1 MTERRT
7 PLSELFEF
15 GAASAP
21 DKLAVAD
28 GAQAYTYREL
38 RSDASRVA
46 ALLARLGVQAAD
58 RVMVLAE
65 KSALMPALAGAIW
78 KLGALY
84 VPVDSANPP
93 QRNAAL
99 AHQVKPK
106 AVLGSSSALHALGA
120 PYPAL
125 SFEAAAAAVAAA
137 TGEELPGAAPCDEAA
152 IAYIMFT
159 SGSTGAPKGV
169 MISHGSLLDYFRNH
183 NRVLRFSADSRVL
196 SFSPFHFDVSIEDT
210 LLPLSLG
217 AFVFQFRGLPVGDL
231 VRQIV
236 LRERITHL
244 IAVSTLLTLI
254 TGDGRRVNREW
265 MPHLTMVMTGA
276 EVCDPKVINLWKK
289 NLPEVRVINAY
300 GPTEA
305 TIVCLT
311 HTIEAI
317 DEARDAAYPIGRPL
331 QGVEARIVDAGRVVT
346 LPGEA
351 GELWIGGSQVMSG
364 YLDAPAETARRI
376 VEQAGVRYYRTG
388 DICRYTETGEV
399 EFVGR
404 RDDEVKLAG
413 RRIHLGELRQLA
425 LSHPAVGRAAAG
437 LVDVS
442 GRKRIALI
450 VISEEENAPCEEL
463 LDFLGMKLP
472 AYMRPQVLAS
482 AHSPCVSSTGKTDE
496 RQLFELLQQ
505 ACARYGAD
513 RYAYSPDGQFLP
525 AA

>member
-1 MTERRT
+1 V
-7 PLSELFEF
+7 
-15 GAASAP
+15 SAP
-21 DKLAVAD
+21 
-28 GAQAYTYREL
+28 
-38 RSDASRVA
+38 RVSVVIPVYNEQEVLP
-46 ALLARLGVQAAD
+46 ALFARL
-58 RVMVLAE
+58 
-65 KSALMPALAGAIW
+65 
-78 KLGALY
+78 
-84 VPVDSANPP
+84 
-93 QRNAAL
+93 
-99 AHQVKPK
+99 
-106 AVLGSSSALHALGA
+106 
-120 PYPAL
+120 YPAL
-125 SFEAAAAAVAAA
+125 DALGRSYELVLVDDGSRDASPRLLREQFERRPDV
-137 TGEELPGAAPCDEAA
+137 T
-152 IAYIMFT
+152 
-159 SGSTGAPKGV
+159 
-169 MISHGSLLDYFRNH
+169 
-183 NRVLRFSADSRVL
+183 RVLLLAGNFGQHMAIMSAFEHS
-196 SFSPFHFDVSIEDT
+196 
-210 LLPLSLG
+210 
-217 AFVFQFRGLPVGDL
+217 RGLHVVTLDADLQNPPEDIALLLAKMDEGHDYVGSIR
-231 VRQIV
+231 RQRSDSWWRHVASRAMNV

-244 IAVSTLLTLI
+244 IAVSTLLALI

-265 MPHLTMVMTGA
+265 MPQLTMVMTGA

-289 NLPEVRVINAY
+289 NLPEARVINAY

-317 DEARDAAYPIGRPL
+317 DEAREAAYPIGRPL

-388 DICRYTETGEV
+388 DICRYTETGEI

-450 VISEEENAPCEEL
+450 VISEEENAPGEEL
-463 LDFLGMKLP
+463 LDFLGTKLP

-496 RQLFELLQQ
+496 RQLLELLQQ

-513 RYAYSPDGQFLP
+513 RYAYSADGQFLP